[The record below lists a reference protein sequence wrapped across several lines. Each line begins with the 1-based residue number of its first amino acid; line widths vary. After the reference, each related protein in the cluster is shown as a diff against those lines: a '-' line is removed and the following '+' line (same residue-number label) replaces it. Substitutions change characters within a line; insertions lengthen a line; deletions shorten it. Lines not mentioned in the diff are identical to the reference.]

1 MPLLREAL
9 ALWRGAPL
17 ADVPGT
23 PVLTAWAKE
32 LDERRYTALEGC
44 LAAELE
50 LGRHTLVVGEL
61 SRLVTIAPLRE
72 ELRASLM
79 LALYRCGRQAEALAV
94 FREGRRL
101 LVEELG
107 IEPGP
112 SLRVLERAILE
123 QDPGLDAKGTSAL
136 VTESSA
142 ELVARGVALGE
153 SWYTSLRLREPSAFA
168 ALDQNAASLAQAVR
182 SAIEEGDRSSALRI
196 IGTTW
201 FYWLI
206 RGRHEEAY
214 AWSKTVAGAA
224 GQRVARG
231 RDEGSHRRERARA
244 RVHGFRERG
253 AAEAGGARAE
263 RGARRRA
270 GRRGAPRR
278 PRPSLDQPR

>member
-1 MPLLREAL
+1 MSELRRRLGHDAIATITGGYELMVDRSCVDASRFDELGRLAAAEPAAQRVPLLREAL

-32 LDERRYTALEGC
+32 LEERRYTALEGC

-112 SLRVLERAILE
+112 SLRVLERR
-123 QDPGLDAKGTSAL
+123 DPRTG
-136 VTESSA
+136 
-142 ELVARGVALGE
+142 
-153 SWYTSLRLREPSAFA
+153 P
-168 ALDQNAASLAQAVR
+168 
-182 SAIEEGDRSSALRI
+182 
-196 IGTTW
+196 
-201 FYWLI
+201 
-206 RGRHEEAY
+206 
-214 AWSKTVAGAA
+214 
-224 GQRVARG
+224 
-231 RDEGSHRRERARA
+231 
-244 RVHGFRERG
+244 
-253 AAEAGGARAE
+253 
-263 RGARRRA
+263 RA
-270 GRRGAPRR
+270 GRRKAHRR
-278 PRPSLDQPR
+278 S